1 MAMQTA
7 LLMARKVSKQM
18 ELPRAR
24 PPTEP
29 VNDPPLVVRRGLG
42 TWKVKLVKPRLG
54 PVKDHS
60 RIYRGRSS
68 RRLQYILDGDNLV
81 LNY

>member
-42 TWKVKLVKPRLG
+42 TWKVKLVKPRRG
-54 PVKDHS
+54 PVKDRS
-60 RIYRGRSS
+60 RIWYRG